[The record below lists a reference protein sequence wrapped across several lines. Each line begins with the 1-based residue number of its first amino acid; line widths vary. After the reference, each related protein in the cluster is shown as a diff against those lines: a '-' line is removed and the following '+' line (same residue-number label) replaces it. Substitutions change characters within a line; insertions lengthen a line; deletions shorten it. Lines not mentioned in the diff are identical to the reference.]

1 MKRIIH
7 LAVISTLLASALTG
21 ATLELVPSSTTAT
34 VGTMF
39 TIDVNISDVA
49 DLYAYQ
55 FDVGFDPALLNAS
68 TVTGGPFLATG
79 GTTLFLAG
87 TVDNS
92 AGTVSSTAESLISL
106 VPGVSGDGTL
116 AQITFLAMGPGL
128 ATLTPFGVTLLDS
141 SLAGIAATT
150 PSVTISVVATPEVA
164 SGTYAISGLLM
175 LTSMIAWRRR
185 RY

>member
-1 MKRIIH
+1 MKRIMH
-7 LAVISTLLASALTG
+7 FAVISLFFASALPA
-21 ATLELVPSSTTAT
+21 ATLALVPSSTTVM
-34 VGTMF
+34 VGEMF
-39 TIDVNISDVA
+39 TVDVNIEDVA

-68 TVTGGPFLATG
+68 SVTGGPFLATG

-87 TVDNS
+87 LVNNS

-116 AQITFLAMGPGL
+116 AEMTFLAMGPGL

-141 SLAGIAATT
+141 SLGGIAATT
-150 PSVTISVVATPEVA
+150 PSVSVLVVATPEVA
-164 SGTYAISGLLM
+164 SGSYAAAGLLM
-175 LTSMIAWRRR
+175 LTSMITWGRRR
-185 RY
+185 R